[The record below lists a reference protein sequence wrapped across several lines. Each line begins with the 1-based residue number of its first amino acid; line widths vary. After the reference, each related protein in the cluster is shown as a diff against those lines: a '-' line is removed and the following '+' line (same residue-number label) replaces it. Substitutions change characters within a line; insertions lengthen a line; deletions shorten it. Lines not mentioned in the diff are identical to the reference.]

1 MTIIADRFFTRS
13 IGLSLLAPPRTTL
26 RLLAK
31 LKTVESAPLI
41 PQNAALAA
49 LRWNQVETRPRE
61 RPPQQDSFVVHILR
75 SEDYFRIADDPPTI
89 RLANIRALS
98 ITVNHGPIDCI

>member
-41 PQNAALAA
+41 PQNAALAV

-75 SEDYFRIADDPPTI
+75 SEDYFRIADYYASSN
-89 RLANIRALS
+89 RRGAMSNGAKC
-98 ITVNHGPIDCI
+98 NHGVLISA